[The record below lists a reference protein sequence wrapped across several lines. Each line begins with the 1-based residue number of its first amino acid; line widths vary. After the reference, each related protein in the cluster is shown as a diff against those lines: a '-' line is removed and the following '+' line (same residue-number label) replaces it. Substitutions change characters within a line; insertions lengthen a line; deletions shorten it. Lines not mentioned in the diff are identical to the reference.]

1 MTLTEA
7 ELMGWISQYLWPFFR
22 IGAFLY
28 AIPLIGARSVPMR
41 VRLMLAGAVTVI
53 VAPLLPPMPAFQLMS
68 IEAVQVI
75 AQQLLTGFAMG
86 FLVQMAFQIFTI
98 AGQFIAMQNGLGF
111 ANMVDPTNGVSV
123 TAVSQL
129 YVVMVNLIFLSLQ
142 GHLAM
147 IRMVVDSFTL
157 LPVGTTGISPDGFD
171 LLVKSASWMLASGV
185 LLALPAVIAL
195 LVVNIA
201 FGVMSKMAPQL
212 NIISVGFPMNMVFGV
227 VIIWATVGMVAP
239 ELSRATEYA
248 FDLMK
253 RMVSPNG

>member
-1 MTLTEA
+1 MK
-7 ELMGWISQYLWPFFR
+7 PR
-22 IGAFLY
+22 I
-28 AIPLIGARSVPMR
+28 V
-41 VRLMLAGAVTVI
+41 VVTQSMVD
-53 VAPLLPPMPAFQLMS
+53 
-68 IEAVQVI
+68 EAVIQE
-75 AQQLLTGFAMG
+75 
-86 FLVQMAFQIFTI
+86 MA
-98 AGQFIAMQNGLGF
+98 
-111 ANMVDPTNGVSV
+111 
-123 TAVSQL
+123 
-129 YVVMVNLIFLSLQ
+129 
-142 GHLAM
+142 
-147 IRMVVDSFTL
+147 
-157 LPVGTTGISPDGFD
+157 PDGFD